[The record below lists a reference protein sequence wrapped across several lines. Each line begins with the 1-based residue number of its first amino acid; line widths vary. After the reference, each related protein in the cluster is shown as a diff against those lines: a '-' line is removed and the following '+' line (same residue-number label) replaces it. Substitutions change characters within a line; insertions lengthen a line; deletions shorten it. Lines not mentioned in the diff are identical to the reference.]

1 MFWALH
7 LRGHFNPRLAARAKV
22 CVSLN
27 WTLNTDMPANKD
39 SIVLLAPW
47 LIIGLS
53 LVCRSRA

>member
-1 MFWALH
+1 MFWALY
-7 LRGHFNPRLAARAKV
+7 LRGHFNRRVGARAEV

-39 SIVLLAPW
+39 SIVFLVPW
-47 LIIGLS
+47 LIIS

>member
-7 LRGHFNPRLAARAKV
+7 LRGHFNPRLAARAEV

-27 WTLNTDMPANKD
+27 CTLMPANKD

-47 LIIGLS
+47 LIIS
-53 LVCRSRA
+53 LVCGSRA